1 MNAAPFTDIPDDL
14 IADAAQVPG
23 LRIRLISFLRAE
35 VTQHRK
41 RQNMHSLQAREIV
54 RQAREEV
61 AKMEPLAEDEK
72 AQAKKEFVVFYERLM
87 NQLK

>member
-23 LRIRLISFLRAE
+23 LRIRLMSFLRAE

-61 AKMEPLAEDEK
+61 AKMEPLTEDEK